1 MNDLIED
8 NYTSTVKRGK
18 ITPSTTKRDFQHK
31 ILEEFDELS
40 DATLYDD
47 AKSEAEEIADI
58 ILVCLNYAKHFDI
71 DIEQELKKK
80 VQFNF
85 NRLD

>member
-18 ITPSTTKRDFQHK
+18 ITPSTSKREFLHK
-31 ILEEFDELS
+31 ILEEYDELTYAIAW
-40 DATLYDD
+40 DQENEPKEL
-47 AKSEAEEIADI
+47 ADI
-58 ILVCLNYAKHFDI
+58 ILVCLNYARHFDI

-80 VQFNF
+80 VRYNF
-85 NRLD
+85 NRKD